1 MNSEEKVNKI
11 KEIKDLQAERKKI
24 IELLSLNK
32 TKELNK
38 YLYELAAKYF
48 VERIYTGYCYN
59 SDTVEKNAE
68 NCLVFLQNLEKQKDT
83 ELLKETVSDEE

>member
-32 TKELNK
+32 TKELNE
-38 YLYELAAKYF
+38 YLLELATKYF
-48 VERIYTGYCYN
+48 VERISTGYCYN
-59 SDTVEKNAE
+59 PDTVEKNAE
-68 NCLVFLQNLEKQKDT
+68 NCLVFLQKLEKQKDA
-83 ELLKETVSDEE
+83 ELLKGTVSDEE